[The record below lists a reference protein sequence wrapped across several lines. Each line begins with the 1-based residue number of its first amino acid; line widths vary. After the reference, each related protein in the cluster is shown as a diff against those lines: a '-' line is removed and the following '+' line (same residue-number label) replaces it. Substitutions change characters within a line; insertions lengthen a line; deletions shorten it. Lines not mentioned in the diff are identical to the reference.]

1 MTSNHNPETQ
11 GGGAPGGPPGE
22 VAEAAQPDAGAAP
35 QATATD
41 QGETLRLL
49 EDARAKA
56 DENWDRALRLQAEL
70 DNSRKRFERELEGAY
85 KYAIEKFVLELLPVR
100 DSLENALDA
109 SRAEQADMATFREGT
124 ELTLKMLDQALEKSG
139 TALRPRAAPGHECA
153 AGRRRRAQHR
163 RSGHAKGLYPER
175 APGAA
180 RAGHCGQIGPWGRP
194 GGSSLKRDVPPL
206 FKVSGSE

>member
-11 GGGAPGGPPGE
+11 GGGAPSGPPGE

-139 TALRPRAAPGHECA
+139 VEEIDPLGQRFDPALHQAMSVQPAEGAEPNTVVLVMQKGYTLNGRLVRPALVIV
-153 AGRRRRAQHR
+153 
-163 RSGHAKGLYPER
+163 AK
-175 APGAA
+175 
-180 RAGHCGQIGPWGRP
+180 
-194 GGSSLKRDVPPL
+194 
-206 FKVSGSE
+206 